1 MLVVNSAL
9 DAAGHLLPER
19 DRIVLDDRDREA
31 FFEALADPPE
41 PDAALRRAVA
51 VQACTT
57 AGPSPFAWARASC
70 KDWIRSSP
78 NALISLPSV
87 WP

>member
-1 MLVVNSAL
+1 MVNSVL
-9 DAAGHLLPER
+9 DATGHLLRGRER
-19 DRIVLDDRDREA
+19 IDLDDRDREV
-31 FFEALADPPE
+31 FCEALADPPE

-78 NALISLPSV
+78 NVLISPPSV